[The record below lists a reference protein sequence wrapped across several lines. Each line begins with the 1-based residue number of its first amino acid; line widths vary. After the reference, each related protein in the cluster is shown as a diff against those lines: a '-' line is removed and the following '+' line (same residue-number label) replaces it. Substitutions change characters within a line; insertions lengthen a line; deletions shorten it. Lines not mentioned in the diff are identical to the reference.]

1 MTTVL
6 IIDDSAGVRQH
17 VEDALT
23 PRGMNVV
30 TAANAMVGLTRLRDG
45 ADIDLVICDMNMPGM
60 TGMQFLLAAKAIGLT
75 VPVVLMTSDTQPA
88 GITKAKAA
96 GARGW
101 IVKPI
106 AGPALFATVEGLLKL
121 GPSNA

>member
-17 VEDALT
+17 VEGALT
-23 PRGMNVV
+23 TRGMNVV
-30 TAANAMVGLTRLRDG
+30 TAESAMVGLMRLRDG
-45 ADIDLVICDMNMPGM
+45 AGIDLVLCDMNMPGM
-60 TGMQFLLAAKAIGLT
+60 TGMQFLLAVKAIGVK

-106 AGPALFATVEGLLKL
+106 AASALCATVMGLL
-121 GPSNA
+121 PAR

>member
-23 PRGMNVV
+23 PRGMKVV
-30 TAANAMVGLTRLRDG
+30 TAENAMVGLTRLRDG
-45 ADIDLVICDMNMPGM
+45 ADIDLVLCDMNMPGM

-106 AGPALFATVEGLLKL
+106 AASALFATVTGLV
-121 GPSNA
+121 PAR